1 MAIACLTSA
10 HRSFH
15 PVAGDLFAGSDIF
28 FWNFLELPPVQM
40 AGPAGA
46 HSANKKKFTEFGG
59 GGTNI
64 GENTERWG
72 LVRFLH
78 GNLEANQRLFGD
90 FGVSQGKRSCA

>member
-1 MAIACLTSA
+1 M
-10 HRSFH
+10 
-15 PVAGDLFAGSDIF
+15 AGDLFAGSDIF

-72 LVRFLH
+72 VWSDFYMEILRRTSVYLVT
-78 GNLEANQRLFGD
+78 LE
-90 FGVSQGKRSCA
+90 